1 MRKHSYQTTA
11 VKAANWERIAE
22 QTRPEPRVVFGVDV
36 AKEVFVGAL
45 MKVDRTVIVTLKWCH
60 PQETRGL
67 VNQLVTRVGGE
78 RLEVVLE
85 PSGTYGDG
93 LRGCLQAAGV
103 SVYRMS
109 PKRTHDAQEL
119 YDGVPSL
126 HDAKAA
132 YLVGRLHLDGAS
144 QRWEEPAPARRE
156 LSAAVAELELHQ
168 SSYQRHLNRL
178 EAQLNRH
185 WPEVL
190 RLLELDS
197 VTLLTL
203 LIAYGSP
210 QAVASQA
217 EAAGALMRRSGRV
230 GLAEAKV
237 GQVLASAAA
246 TVGIPC
252 VKQERRYLSALAGEA
267 LHSYRGVRQ
276 ARHAL
281 EQRVEAD
288 PQLAPMAA
296 LVGRVTSAVLIASLG
311 SPLNFPSAASYLKG
325 LGLNLKEHSS
335 GKHQGQLKITKR
347 GPARARQYLYLA
359 VLRWLQ
365 REPLIAA
372 WYQAKLQR
380 DGGHLKGK
388 ALVALMRKL
397 AKALWHVARGQAFD
411 ADQLFDRQALRGAN

>member
-1 MRKHSYQTTA
+1 
-11 VKAANWERIAE
+11 
-22 QTRPEPRVVFGVDV
+22 
-36 AKEVFVGAL
+36 
-45 MKVDRTVIVTLKWCH
+45 
-60 PQETRGL
+60 
-67 VNQLVTRVGGE
+67 
-78 RLEVVLE
+78 
-85 PSGTYGDG
+85 
-93 LRGCLQAAGV
+93 
-103 SVYRMS
+103 MS

-132 YLVGRLHLDGAS
+132 YLLGRLHLDGAS
-144 QRWEEPAPARRE
+144 QRWREPAPERRE

-168 SSYQRHLNRL
+168 GSYQRHLNRL
-178 EAQLNRH
+178 EAQLSRH

-190 RLLELDS
+190 GLLGLDS
-197 VTLLTL
+197 VTLLSL
-203 LIAYGSP
+203 LIEYGSA
-210 QAVASQA
+210 QAVANQT
-217 EAAGALMRRSGRV
+217 EAAEALMRRSGRG
-230 GLAEAKV
+230 GLTEAKV
-237 GQVLASAAA
+237 VQVLASAG
-246 TVGIPC
+246 TTLGVPC
-252 VKQERRYLSALAGEA
+252 LEQERRYLSALASEA
-267 LHSYRGVRQ
+267 LHSYRGLQQV
-276 ARHAL
+276 RHAL
-281 EQRVEAD
+281 EQRVAAD

-311 SPLNFPSAASYLKG
+311 SPLNFPNVASYLKG

-397 AKALWHVARGQAFD
+397 AKAVWHVARGQDFD
-411 ADQLFDRQALRGAN
+411 AERLFDRQALTGAN